1 MQQISFVSY
10 VIIARSQKKI
20 EDLEFPGGWQRPR
33 VLKTKIED
41 LEIKRGK
48 FSHYVC
54 LYNFRI
60 RSPKNRNFNVHTILN
75 FSFPD
80 QVKLTIKLTSSKDP
94 IGFYTILKQITNSE
108 KKMTLEVTA
117 LT

>member
-1 MQQISFVSY
+1 MFVSTTSGST
-10 VIIARSQKKI
+10 A
-20 EDLEFPGGWQRPR
+20 L
-33 VLKTKIED
+33 
-41 LEIKRGK
+41 
-48 FSHYVC
+48 
-54 LYNFRI
+54 
-60 RSPKNRNFNVHTILN
+60 KNRNFNVHTILN

-108 KKMTLEVTA
+108 KQKQKMTLEVTA